1 MGERPDWTGTLL
13 RERLLRPTVAGH
25 GVPADSRRGNTLLP
39 HPRSDALEA
48 RDRGLG
54 SVEGLLG
61 SRPPGTEAK
70 GRGQEA
76 SDPTM
81 ASKSWKMRYQTAFA
95 AYSAELLRQGWEDYT
110 GSYYPWNVAARPE
123 GWSEDDFNAELLRH
137 GCEIP
142 PDASDL
148 AKILL
153 NGLLYH
159 RALFG
164 RHKFFGQH
172 KLFLESGWR
181 EEDHPLDE
189 NWRHMKKVR
198 AMFRAKKAQKARDV
212 QEARDKMKKE
222 RVDGRWRHSDLHL
235 DREVAPC
242 LLERAYAQAAARRP
256 HRSH

>member
-1 MGERPDWTGTLL
+1 
-13 RERLLRPTVAGH
+13 
-25 GVPADSRRGNTLLP
+25 
-39 HPRSDALEA
+39 
-48 RDRGLG
+48 
-54 SVEGLLG
+54 
-61 SRPPGTEAK
+61 
-70 GRGQEA
+70 
-76 SDPTM
+76 M
-81 ASKSWKMRYQTAFA
+81 ASQSWKMRYKTAFA
-95 AYSAELLRQGWEDYT
+95 AYSAELLRQGWEDFT